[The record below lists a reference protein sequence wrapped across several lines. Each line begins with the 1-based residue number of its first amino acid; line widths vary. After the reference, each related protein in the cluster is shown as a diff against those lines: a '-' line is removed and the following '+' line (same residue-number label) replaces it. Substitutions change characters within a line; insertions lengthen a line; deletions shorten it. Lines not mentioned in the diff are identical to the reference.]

1 MLYWAL
7 AFLLAA
13 LVAGVFGFSGVS
25 QVFAGVARLLFG
37 LFLVLFL
44 VSVAAQLFSAA

>member
-7 AFLLAA
+7 AFLIAA

-25 QVFAGVARLLFG
+25 RAFAGVARILFG
-37 LFLVLFL
+37 LFLLP
-44 VSVAAQLFSAA
+44 VAVQLFVAG